1 MIKRLLI
8 PGLAGVLFAIMA
20 TIAPAQAEDVRV
32 SLGLS
37 PKHPVAGYSY
47 NKYMEAVKAELGDK
61 IEFKVHYAGALLGLK
76 AMLDGLRDD
85 VADLGILA
93 LPYHAAQL
101 RNSQTA
107 ANLAMMGFDM
117 AVMSAVTTEFY
128 MLGCQ
133 PCLDEMSRGGLVYAG
148 GYATP
153 PYVLI
158 AKKKITTLEEMKGTK
173 MRAGA
178 GLFVRWAQSVGAVP
192 VNMPVSDMY
201 DGFAQGVIDAGVQT
215 VDGLR
220 GYGFWDVAQHV
231 TMLEV
236 GTFNSTALLGYGKP
250 FWQRQP
256 AEVRK
261 VLLDKAPI
269 AIRSVIENYDE
280 RLESVIGPAKEKGV
294 TFYDPSP
301 ELLAATRDF
310 AKKDLPEVEK
320 IMKTRYKVA
329 DPKPLM
335 DSFAALVAKWEKL
348 VKPVRKDYDALQALF
363 EKEIYAKIDRKSWG
377 M

>member
-1 MIKRLLI
+1 MSKRFI
-8 PGLAGVLFAIMA
+8 TAGVAGALFAIVA
-20 TIAPAQAEDVRV
+20 AVAPAQAEDVRV

-37 PKHPVAGYSY
+37 PKHPVAGYGY
-47 NKYMEAVKAELGDK
+47 NKYMEAVKAEVGDK
-61 IEFKVHYAGALLGLK
+61 LEFKVHYGGALLGLK

-101 RNSQTA
+101 RNSQVA
-107 ANLAMMGFDM
+107 ANMSMMGFDM

-133 PCLDEMSRGGLVYAG
+133 PCLDEMKRAGLVYAG

-158 AKKKITTLEEMKGTK
+158 SKKKITTLEEMKGTK

-178 GLFVRWAQSVGAVP
+178 GLFVRWAESVGAVP
-192 VNMPVSDMY
+192 VNLPVSDMY

-256 AEVRK
+256 ADVRK

-269 AIRSVIENYDE
+269 AIRAVIEDYDE
-280 RLESVIGPAKEKGV
+280 RMESVIAPAKEKGV
-294 TFYDPSP
+294 KFYDPAP
-301 ELLAATRDF
+301 DLLAATRDF

-320 IMKTRYKVA
+320 TMQTDYKIEN
-329 DPKPLM
+329 PKPLM
-335 DSFAALVAKWEKL
+335 DSFAGLVAKWEKL
-348 VKPVRKDYDALQALF
+348 VTPVRKDYNALQALF
-363 EKEIYAKIDRKSWG
+363 DKEIYAKIDRKTWG